1 MSTPTKAT
9 ENKTDKN
16 VTFLFGRQNYTLML
30 IGLAVIILGFVCMS
44 GTTDIMSST
53 KLVVAPILVLAGFVI
68 EFFAIFKK
76 PAE

>member
-1 MSTPTKAT
+1 
-9 ENKTDKN
+9 
-16 VTFLFGRQNYTLML
+16 ML
-30 IGLAVIILGFVCMS
+30 IGLAVIILGFVWMS

>member
-1 MSTPTKAT
+1 MSTPLKPT

-16 VTFLFGRQNYTLML
+16 VTFLFGRQNYILML
-30 IGLAVIILGFVCMS
+30 AGLAVIILGFVCMS
-44 GTTDIMSST
+44 GTTDIMSNT
-53 KLVVAPILVLAGFVI
+53 KIVVAPILVLAGFVI